1 MEKHDFILE
10 LGTEE
15 LPPKLLRKLSNSL
28 RDNLVAELENLGLE
42 MGKVD
47 CFATPRRLAVF
58 IKQLQ
63 SKQKSQLIEKK
74 GPAIGSPDKAVE
86 GFAKSC
92 GIDKINL
99 KKQHSEGKE
108 YYFYKTRM
116 KGEKVFDLLP
126 IAVKSAIK
134 NIPVTRA
141 MQWGDSD
148 YSFVR
153 PVHWLV
159 MMLDEKIVPSKIMG
173 LSSGNKSRGLRFSN
187 DSIIEIP
194 SAAKYQATMRKKAK
208 IEVDFDL
215 RKELIRQQVIAIAS
229 DKNAEAVIDDS
240 LLEEV
245 CALIEYPYAF
255 LGNFDKKYL
264 DVPEEAIISAM
275 KSHQKYFHLVDKGNK
290 LLPLFISVA
299 NIESN
304 DMDVIVEGNERVIRP
319 RLADA
324 EFFWNQDRTKSLDQ
338 RLVDLKSVLF
348 MKSLGSMADK
358 AKRIEKLSSHIASK
372 LNLDSEVCARAGL
385 LSKSDLM
392 TDMVGEFA
400 DLQGIMGEHYA
411 LYDGEEKKVAFAIRD
426 QYLPRFSGDKL
437 PSTDEGSVVA
447 IADRLD
453 SITGIYGI
461 GNGPTGSK
469 DPYALR
475 RLALGLLR
483 ILVEGKKDLN
493 LIELIDSS
501 LNLHSKEVN
510 RDISSEIYKFM
521 MERLKAYYKESHVDG
536 NVFEAVLAVS
546 PESPLDF
553 HLRIEALNE
562 FIQHSESRSLIE
574 ANKRIA
580 NILKDCD
587 NIEPKLSLKL
597 LEQEAEKKL
606 YQATQTIT
614 EKLKKEKDYG
624 SIMSSLLALK
634 EVIDDFFDNVMVNVK
649 DTKLRQA
656 RLSLIERVRKLFLSV
671 ADISHLSS

>member
-28 RDNLVAELENLGLE
+28 RDNLVTELENLGLE

-99 KKQHSEGKE
+99 EKQHLEGKE

-159 MMLDEKIVPSKIMG
+159 MMLDEKIIPTKIMG
-173 LSSGNKSRGLRFSN
+173 LYSGNKSRGLRFSN

-400 DLQGIMGEHYA
+400 DLQGIMGGHYA

-510 RDISSEIYKFM
+510 RNISSEIYKFM

>member
-15 LPPKLLRKLSNSL
+15 LPPKLLRKLSYSL
-28 RDNLVAELENLGLE
+28 RDNLVTELENLGLE
-42 MGKVD
+42 MGEID
-47 CFATPRRLAVF
+47 CFATPRRLAVY
-58 IKQLQ
+58 INQLQ
-63 SKQKSQLIEKK
+63 AKQRERFIEKK

-92 GIDKINL
+92 GIDKKNL
-99 KKQHSEGKE
+99 DKQDVEGKE
-108 YYFYKTRM
+108 YYFFKTRK
-116 KGEKVFDLLP
+116 KGERAFDLLP
-126 IAVKSAIK
+126 KTVKSAIN
-134 NIPVTRA
+134 NIPITRA
-141 MQWGDSD
+141 MQWGDFD

-159 MMLDEKIVPSKIMG
+159 MMLDEKIVPTKIMG

-194 SAAKYQATMRKKAK
+194 SATKYQATIQKKAK
-208 IEVDFDL
+208 IEVNFDL

-229 DKNAEAVIDDS
+229 DKNAKAVIDES

-245 CALIEYPYAF
+245 CALIEYPHAF

-275 KSHQKYFHLVDKGNK
+275 KSHQKYFHLVDKDNK

-304 DMDVIVEGNERVIRP
+304 NMAVIVDGNERVIRP

-324 EFFWNQDRTKSLDQ
+324 EFFWSQDRTKRLDQ
-338 RLVDLKSVLF
+338 RLADLESVLF

-358 AKRIEKLSSHIASK
+358 AKRIEKLSRHIANK
-372 LNLDSEVCARAGL
+372 LNLDSEACARAGL

-400 DLQGIMGEHYA
+400 DLQGIMGGHYA
-411 LYDGEEKKVAFAIRD
+411 LHDGEEEKVAFAIRD
-426 QYLPRFSGDKL
+426 QYLPRFSDDKL

-483 ILVEGKKDLN
+483 ILVEKKQDLN
-493 LIELIDSS
+493 LIELIDFS

-614 EKLKKEKDYG
+614 EKLNKEKDYG

>member
-15 LPPKLLRKLSNSL
+15 LPPKLLRKLSYSL
-28 RDNLVAELENLGLE
+28 RDNLVTELENLGLE
-42 MGKVD
+42 MGEID
-47 CFATPRRLAVF
+47 CFATPRRLAVY
-58 IKQLQ
+58 INQLQ
-63 SKQKSQLIEKK
+63 AKQRERFIEKK

-92 GIDKINL
+92 GIDKKNL
-99 KKQHSEGKE
+99 DKQDVEGKE
-108 YYFYKTRM
+108 YYFFKTRK
-116 KGEKVFDLLP
+116 KGERAFDLLP
-126 IAVKSAIK
+126 KTVKSAIN
-134 NIPVTRA
+134 NIPITRA
-141 MQWGDSD
+141 MQWGDFD

-159 MMLDEKIVPSKIMG
+159 MMLDEKIVPTKIMG

-194 SAAKYQATMRKKAK
+194 SATKYQATIQKKAK
-208 IEVDFDL
+208 IEVNFDL

-229 DKNAEAVIDDS
+229 DKNAKAVIDES

-245 CALIEYPYAF
+245 CALIEYPHAF

-275 KSHQKYFHLVDKGNK
+275 KSHQKYFHLVDKDNK

-304 DMDVIVEGNERVIRP
+304 NMAVIVDGNERVIRP

-324 EFFWNQDRTKSLDQ
+324 EFFWSQDRAKRLDQ
-338 RLVDLKSVLF
+338 RLADLESVLF

-358 AKRIEKLSSHIASK
+358 AKRIEKLSRHIANK
-372 LNLDSEVCARAGL
+372 LNLDSEACARAGL

-400 DLQGIMGEHYA
+400 DLQGIMGGHYA
-411 LYDGEEKKVAFAIRD
+411 LHDGEEEKVAFAIRD

-483 ILVEGKKDLN
+483 ILVEGKQDLN

-510 RDISSEIYKFM
+510 RDISIEIYKFM
-521 MERLKAYYKESHVDG
+521 MERLKAYYKEIHVDG
-536 NVFEAVLAVS
+536 NIFEAVLAVS

-562 FIQHSESRSLIE
+562 FIKHSESRSLIE

-587 NIEPKLSLKL
+587 DIEPKVNFKL
-597 LEQEAEKKL
+597 FEEEAEIKL
-606 YQATQTIT
+606 YQATQTIA
-614 EKLKKEKDYG
+614 EKLNKEKDYE

-634 EVIDDFFDNVMVNVK
+634 EVIDNFFDNVMVNVE

-656 RLSLIERVRKLFLSV
+656 RLSLIKSVRKLFLSV

>member
-15 LPPKLLRKLSNSL
+15 LPPKLLRKLSYSL
-28 RDNLVAELENLGLE
+28 RDNLVTELENLGLE
-42 MGKVD
+42 MGEID
-47 CFATPRRLAVF
+47 CFATPRRLAVY
-58 IKQLQ
+58 INQLQ
-63 SKQKSQLIEKK
+63 AKQRERFIEKK

-92 GIDKINL
+92 GIDKKNL
-99 KKQHSEGKE
+99 DKQDVEGKE
-108 YYFYKTRM
+108 YYFFKTRK
-116 KGEKVFDLLP
+116 KGERAFDLLP
-126 IAVKSAIK
+126 KTVKSAIN
-134 NIPVTRA
+134 NIPITRA
-141 MQWGDSD
+141 MQWGDFD

-159 MMLDEKIVPSKIMG
+159 MMLDEKIVPTKIMG

-194 SAAKYQATMRKKAK
+194 SATKYQATIQKKAK
-208 IEVDFDL
+208 IEVNFDL

-229 DKNAEAVIDDS
+229 DKNAKAVIDES

-245 CALIEYPYAF
+245 CALIEYPHAF

-275 KSHQKYFHLVDKGNK
+275 KSHQKYFHLVDKDNK

-304 DMDVIVEGNERVIRP
+304 NMAVIVDGNERVIRP

-324 EFFWNQDRTKSLDQ
+324 EFFWSQDRTKRLDQ
-338 RLVDLKSVLF
+338 RLADLESVLF

-358 AKRIEKLSSHIASK
+358 AKRIEKLSRHIANK
-372 LNLDSEVCARAGL
+372 LNLDSEACARAGL

-400 DLQGIMGEHYA
+400 DLQGIMGGHYA
-411 LYDGEEKKVAFAIRD
+411 LHDGEEEKVAFAIRD

-437 PSTDEGSVVA
+437 PSTNEGSVVA

-510 RDISSEIYKFM
+510 RNISSEIYKFM